1 MQPTMMM
8 TEAELQ
14 DLNRKIREKG
24 SGADGKA
31 SQRLLFF
38 ALDPQFLSEDEEK
51 AVLGSNF
58 REETL
63 LQSPWVLAVLW
74 AKLFYS
80 KSDAKDYQK
89 VLTESLPVNP
99 MTAMDRIHELC
110 GWFPV
115 ADDILSGKMKN
126 TYRFQAECWLT
137 GVAGHSSKLW
147 KAANWLSRQIE
158 TALTEEEFFDLGE
171 DDDDLPPPVVWLLRK
186 QDRNFYQSLKWLRFG
201 GDGNPVSEVL
211 ARNEIGLA
219 LKNRDYCATSLGIIL
234 NPRRPTGH
242 VVLKLKRLFFANNN
256 TSSIRQL
263 VIKQGGDSRVVFHG
277 EVTRNVSSIC
287 LSLDECDPPIKLLD
301 DFRLK
306 FGNLELKSSDMR
318 VPPWDSE
325 ELILIH
331 PAAADGFC
339 AFAKDE
345 PSETVFLRSQ
355 HFYVAARPGEQGA
368 PRLSVG
374 LNELASPSGFWSI
387 ETDNVT
393 RRVYRYNIGNG
404 LDSISR
410 LQETSGKRIIAYV
423 GRKPYLEAF
432 VHGVGAVGAV
442 SGWKIIG
449 DDKTELFPEDAPAT
463 VSSLN
468 FPDGNDIE
476 WECSSSSVNYEVM
489 PATPN
494 ASAQLVVQ
502 PSVVG
507 EKFTV
512 RARSQSHNITCRK
525 TLMFVPS
532 LDRNGNVWKAPTSTI
547 GFPIVLFKDAKN
559 AGLEAGELWSGDK
572 ILHLSRPIQM
582 PSWGWRRGIGSLSG
596 YKEAK
601 EFQNHAA
608 VEGWILEVALPNRWS
623 LQFKGQPI
631 LSSSRS
637 VALDT
642 LLDEHTDPDELQP
655 ALLGAVDTI
664 EVIGACGRGEVV
676 ARIKRLPFYPVLG
689 TAHGEATIYTP
700 EHYDV
705 SSLSLLYISE
715 QSLLSNDCYITP
727 LSLFGAGVQKIPNS
741 PLQKEFTGSGKW
753 ICLVQ
758 DNPTIKRTDISD
770 EISRV
775 CVDDCVEF
783 EFVSICALKEE
794 SEEHSFPHLLGLW
807 SETSISTEKARA
819 LRSRLDII
827 DQKLQRHP
835 NNHQTRKLFRRA
847 RENRKLLGFA
857 DTAAIKDYFCAHAFG
872 CLDTQKCLAGS
883 THPFDDLLDLVLQ
896 CGFNWVAEPN
906 WIETIEQ
913 NVRVPI
919 GRRFTRRHKSLLTKR
934 FPLRATL
941 QHIHEGQFVD
951 IPRFDN
957 KFAQGVESG
966 IVMAFPTSEAVQFRS
981 GLVIVGLSRDQRIT
995 LGEERPREVEWPED
1009 FRTAVRIRDTM
1020 GAPVSPILRI
1030 TDRERAMKMFR
1041 KRPRPEDVI
1050 AIATADNNLLQQ
1062 TFADCVDAS
1071 STLIGNKCSTDESQT
1086 ELAALFHLCH
1096 GWLASDAADT
1106 SQDESD
1112 KDRDDWSKKRL
1123 SIYHCAV
1130 MSRLSAWR
1138 NSDTTRCV
1146 WPLNAPDSYNRL
1158 CNMIAKIWRSSSCR
1172 RIFTDDL
1179 VRVEWLLTWF
1189 KTPNPR

>member
-1 MQPTMMM
+1 M

-14 DLNRKIREKG
+14 DLDRKIREKA
-24 SGADGKA
+24 SGTDGKA
-31 SQRLLFF
+31 RQRLLFC
-38 ALDPQFLSEDEEK
+38 ALNPLFLSVDEEK
-51 AVLGSNF
+51 AVLESNF

-110 GWFPV
+110 GWFPP

-137 GVAGHSSKLW
+137 GAAGHSSKIW

-158 TALTEEEFFDLGE
+158 TALSEEEFFDLGE

-186 QDRNFYQSLKWLRFG
+186 QDQNFYQSLKWLRFG

-219 LKNRDYCATSLGIIL
+219 LKNRDYCTTSLGIVL

-242 VVLKLKRLFFANNN
+242 VALKLKRLFFANNN
-256 TSSIRQL
+256 TSSTRQL
-263 VIKQGGDSRVVFHG
+263 AIKQGSDSRVVFHG

-287 LSLDECDPPIKLLD
+287 LSLNECDPPIKLLD

-306 FGNLELKSSDMR
+306 FGNIELKSSDMR
-318 VPPWDSE
+318 VPPWDSD
-325 ELILIH
+325 ELLLIH
-331 PAAADGFC
+331 SAGADGFC
-339 AFAKDE
+339 AFAKDK

-355 HFYVAARPGEQGA
+355 HLYVAARPGEQGA
-368 PRLSVG
+368 PRLSMG
-374 LNELASPSGFWSI
+374 PNELASPSGFWSI
-387 ETDNVT
+387 ESDNVT
-393 RRVYRYNIGNG
+393 RRVYRYTIGNG
-404 LDSISR
+404 LVSISP
-410 LQETSGKRIIAYV
+410 LQETSGERIIAYV

-432 VHGVGAVGAV
+432 VHGEGAIGAA

-449 DDKTELFPEDAPAT
+449 DDKTELFLEDAPAT
-463 VSSLN
+463 VSALN

-476 WECSSSSVNYEVM
+476 WECSSSSINYEVI

-494 ASAQLVVQ
+494 TSAQLVVH

-512 RARSQSHNITCRK
+512 RARSQSHDITCRK

-532 LDRNGNVWKAPTSTI
+532 LDRNGNVWKAPTSGT
-547 GFPIVLFKDAKN
+547 GFPVVLFKDAKN
-559 AGLEAGELWSGDK
+559 AGLEAGELWSGNK
-572 ILHLSRPIQM
+572 VLNLSRPIQM
-582 PSWGWRRGIGSLSG
+582 PSWGWRRGIGSLGG

-608 VEGWILEVALPNRWS
+608 VEDWILEVALPNGWS
-623 LQFKGQPI
+623 LQFKGQQV
-631 LSSSRS
+631 LSSSSS

-655 ALLGAVDTI
+655 ALLGAMDTI
-664 EVIGACGRGEVV
+664 EVVGACGRREVV
-676 ARIKRLPFYPVLG
+676 ARIKRLPSYPVLG
-689 TAHGEATIYTP
+689 TAHAEATVYTP
-700 EHYDV
+700 EQYDV
-705 SSLSLLYISE
+705 SSWSLLHISE
-715 QSLLSNDCYITP
+715 ESLLSNDCYVTP
-727 LSLFGAGVQKIPNS
+727 LSYFGKGVQKIPKL
-741 PLQKEFTGSGKW
+741 PPQKEFIGSGEW

-758 DNPTIKRTDISD
+758 DNPEIKRIDISD
-770 EISRV
+770 ERYRV

-783 EFVSICALKEE
+783 EFMSICALKKE
-794 SEEHSFPHLLGLW
+794 SEEHSFPHLLELW
-807 SETSISTEKARA
+807 SGTSISTEEASA
-819 LRSRLDII
+819 LRSKIDII

-835 NNHQTRKLFRRA
+835 NSHQTRKLFQRA

-857 DTAAIKDYFCAHAFG
+857 DTVAIKDYFCAHAFG
-872 CLDTQKCLAGS
+872 CLDSQKCLAGS
-883 THPFDDLLDLVLQ
+883 THHFDDLLDLLLQ

-906 WIETIEQ
+906 WIEKIEQ

-919 GRRFTRRHKSLLTKR
+919 GRRFTRRHKSLLTER
-934 FPLRATL
+934 FPLHVTL
-941 QHIHEGQFVD
+941 QHIHEGKFVD

-966 IVMAFPTSEAVQFRS
+966 IVMAFPTSKAVQFRS
-981 GLVIVGLSRDQRIT
+981 GQVIVSLSRDQEIT
-995 LGEERPREVEWPED
+995 LGEERPRKVEWPED
-1009 FRTAVRIRDTM
+1009 FKTAVRMLDAM
-1020 GAPVSPILRI
+1020 GDSVSPILKI
-1030 TDRERAMKMFR
+1030 TDRERAKKLFR
-1041 KRPRPEDVI
+1041 KRPHPEDVI
-1050 AIATADNNLLQQ
+1050 AITNTGSNLLQQ
-1062 TFADCVDAS
+1062 MFTDCLDAS
-1071 STLIGNKCSTDESQT
+1071 SGLIGNKCSTDESQT
-1086 ELAALFHLCH
+1086 KLAALFHLCH
-1096 GWLASDAADT
+1096 EWLASDEEDA

-1123 SIYHCAV
+1123 SIYHSSV
-1130 MSRLSAWR
+1130 VSRLNAWR
-1138 NSDTTRCV
+1138 NSDTTNCV
-1146 WPLNAPDSYNRL
+1146 WPLDAPDNYNRL
-1158 CNMIAKIWRSSSCR
+1158 CAMIAKIWRSSSCW
-1172 RIFTDDL
+1172 RIFAEDL
-1179 VRVEWLLTWF
+1179 ARVEWLLTWF
-1189 KTPNPR
+1189 KTPSPR